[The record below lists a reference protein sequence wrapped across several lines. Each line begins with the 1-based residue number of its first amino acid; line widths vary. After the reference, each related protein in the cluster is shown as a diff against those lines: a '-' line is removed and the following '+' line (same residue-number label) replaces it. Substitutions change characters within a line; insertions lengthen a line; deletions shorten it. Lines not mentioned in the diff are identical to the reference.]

1 LKIPYRT
8 LIATGLFLTVVAIA
22 ERLQPN
28 EVNWSGFDYVIAGLL
43 VFTAGFTLETVMHRW
58 RQHKMRWWIIALI
71 LLIFVLL
78 WLELAVGIF
87 GSPFAGS

>member
-1 LKIPYRT
+1 MKIPYRT

-28 EVNWSGFDYVIAGLL
+28 EVNWSGFDYLIAGLL
-43 VFTAGFTLETVMHRW
+43 VFAAGFTLETVMHRW
-58 RQHKMRWWIIALI
+58 RQHKMRWWIAALV
-71 LLIFVLL
+71 LLIFGLL
-78 WLELAVGIF
+78 WLELAVGIL

>member
-1 LKIPYRT
+1 MKIPYRT
-8 LIATGLFLTVVAIA
+8 LAVTALLLSVVAVS
-22 ERLQPN
+22 ERLQPS
-28 EVNWSGFDYVIAGLL
+28 EVNWSGFDYLIAGLL

-71 LLIFVLL
+71 LGIFALL

-87 GSPFAGS
+87 GSPIAGS

>member
-1 LKIPYRT
+1 MKIPYRT
-8 LIATGLFLTVVAIA
+8 LIATSLLLTVVAIA
-22 ERLQPN
+22 ERLHPD
-28 EVNWSGFDYVIAGLL
+28 EVNWSGFDYLIAGLL

-58 RQHKMRWWIIALI
+58 RQHKMRWWIAALV

-87 GSPFAGS
+87 GSPIAGS

>member
-1 LKIPYRT
+1 MKIPYRT
-8 LIATGLFLTVVAIA
+8 LIATGLLLTVVAIA

-58 RQHKMRWWIIALI
+58 RQHKMRWWIIALV

-87 GSPFAGS
+87 GSPIAGS

>member
-1 LKIPYRT
+1 MKIPYRT
-8 LIATGLFLTVVAIA
+8 LAVTALFLTVVAMA

-28 EVNWSGFDYVIAGLL
+28 EVNWSGFDYLIAGLL
-43 VFTAGFTLETVMHRW
+43 VFAAGFTLETVMHRW

>member
-1 LKIPYRT
+1 MKIPYRT
-8 LIATGLFLTVVAIA
+8 LAVTALLLLVVAIA
-22 ERLQPN
+22 ERLQPS
-28 EVNWSGFDYVIAGLL
+28 EVNWSGFDYLIAGLL

-58 RQHKMRWWIIALI
+58 RQHKMRWWIIAVV

-87 GSPFAGS
+87 GSPIAGS